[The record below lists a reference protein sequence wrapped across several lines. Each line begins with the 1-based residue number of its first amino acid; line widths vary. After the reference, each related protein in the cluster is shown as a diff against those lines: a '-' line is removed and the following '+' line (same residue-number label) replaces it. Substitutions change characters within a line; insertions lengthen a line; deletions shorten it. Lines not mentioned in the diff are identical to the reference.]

1 MSKSR
6 DLGEF
11 PAAALD
17 IDASGNLDV
26 TGTVTADGLVVD
38 TIADNGAVISAHDNV
53 TTTYPLKVQ
62 NAAGSGRLEL
72 GTYGINNNIDLK
84 LQTQDKTRIIIDTNG
99 DVSFNE
105 DTGTT
110 PKFFWDASTERL
122 GIGTSSPSKPLTV
135 YDASTNRP
143 ALIQSGDAD
152 SLIEFKDNSTSYAP
166 AVGATGNDIIIQ
178 TGAAALERLRIN
190 SAGNVGINT
199 SSPSQAKLEVLA
211 ESDYSSH
218 TGHGISIVSNAND
231 VYTGMY
237 MGTDDT
243 IDAAYIQSAG
253 INFSFTSKDLLLNPN
268 GGNIGIGTASADKIV
283 DIVNASTPTLRIG
296 DDIRTVELRGGSTTQ
311 NPAIGTYYAGDF
323 TIATNSAERLR
334 ITSSGNFGIG
344 TSLPSRQLS
353 VEQSISVG
361 PSVGSLNPDAAG
373 EGYIVFGKRVA
384 ASQNN
389 APFITQG
396 SSDGAAQ
403 DLILGAH
410 SGDGSVRFFTGASTG
425 SSPFTASNQER
436 MRITSAGDLALGSTN
451 AYSHR
456 FFARGS
462 GADETVGLA
471 VGANNT
477 NVIRFYSSTLG
488 TAGAI
493 RVSAAG
499 TSVAYNTSSDYRLK
513 EDDIPMTGATERV
526 KALRPINFAWK
537 ADGSRVDGFFAHE
550 LAEVVP
556 EAASGTKDAM
566 MDEEYEV
573 TPAVVDAEG
582 NETEA
587 AVMGTRSVPDYQGID
602 QSKLVPLLTA
612 TIQELIARIEILE
625 AK

>member
-26 TGTVTADGLVVD
+26 TGTVTADGLTVD
-38 TIADNGAVISAHDNV
+38 GELLVDSTTQAFLKLDRGSAASHYAL
-53 TTTYPLKVQ
+53 TRYYT
-62 NAAGSGRLEL
+62 AGTEEWRT
-72 GTYGINNNIDLK
+72 GTYNDNSSDFHIGSPTTKNVSI
-84 LQTQDKTRIIIDTNG
+84 TQGG
-99 DVSFNE
+99 DISFYE

-110 PKFFWDASTERL
+110 PKFFWDASAESLGIGSSTVRTKLDLVATTSATPTDFNSSTILLEETGVNKYAGLTFLGGNNTGATGTVAKLLVQNTNTSGGFDGAMIFSTRNASSMLERMRIDSSGNC
-122 GIGTSSPSKPLTV
+122 GIGTSTILSPAAGRGVLTLSGSASSFLNFGTGSTRWGGV
-135 YDASTNRP
+135 YSDATKTVFLS
-143 ALIQSGDAD
+143 
-152 SLIEFKDNSTSYAP
+152 DNI
-166 AVGATGNDIIIQ
+166 ATF
-178 TGAAALERLRIN
+178 E
-190 SAGNVGINT
+190 AGNV
-199 SSPSQAKLEVLA
+199 
-211 ESDYSSH
+211 
-218 TGHGISIVSNAND
+218 
-231 VYTGMY
+231 
-237 MGTDDT
+237 
-243 IDAAYIQSAG
+243 
-253 INFSFTSKDLLLNPN
+253 
-268 GGNIGIGTASADKIV
+268 
-283 DIVNASTPTLRIG
+283 
-296 DDIRTVELRGGSTTQ
+296 
-311 NPAIGTYYAGDF
+311 
-323 TIATNSAERLR
+323 
-334 ITSSGNFGIG
+334 
-344 TSLPSRQLS
+344 
-353 VEQSISVG
+353 
-361 PSVGSLNPDAAG
+361 
-373 EGYIVFGKRVA
+373 
-384 ASQNN
+384 
-389 APFITQG
+389 
-396 SSDGAAQ
+396 
-403 DLILGAH
+403 
-410 SGDGSVRFFTGASTG
+410 
-425 SSPFTASNQER
+425 ER

-556 EAASGTKDAM
+556 EAASGAKDAM

-582 NETEA
+582 VETEA